1 MHLQFPSCA
10 PPLPLPAFISKIS
23 SDLTFLS
30 LPPLPSPASSGVD
43 VYGDFMSPKSDDTNS
58 YLRMFEKE
66 VSTHLGMEDGVFMPS
81 GVMAQSIVLKIAG
94 ERKGGGGGG
103 DGGGEGVHVETSEFV
118 CHETSHILVHEKDS
132 YSHLLNASPL
142 MVESPDPMSP
152 SSVRSKMSSS
162 PSCVILEHPHRELG
176 GAVNP
181 HSDLG
186 EIRDICKS
194 GGCHFHLDGARL
206 FEATGA
212 YGGKHSASDIC
223 SHFDSVYVSFY
234 KGLGGPAGAML
245 LGDRAFVEEARV
257 WLRRFGG
264 NLHTLAPLWVG
275 CWAGYRRNVKAPGE
289 GVGMTFAD
297 KASKLR
303 EVVRAIKGDDVAGRN
318 VDFVPEVPEVCMV
331 HVVINKER
339 EICERAERET
349 FEKVR
354 TEGRLARQK

>member
-1 MHLQFPSCA
+1 
-10 PPLPLPAFISKIS
+10 
-23 SDLTFLS
+23 
-30 LPPLPSPASSGVD
+30 
-43 VYGDFMSPKSDDTNS
+43 
-58 YLRMFEKE
+58 
-66 VSTHLGMEDGVFMPS
+66 
-81 GVMAQSIVLKIAG
+81 
-94 ERKGGGGGG
+94 
-103 DGGGEGVHVETSEFV
+103 
-118 CHETSHILVHEKDS
+118 
-132 YSHLLNASPL
+132 
-142 MVESPDPMSP
+142 
-152 SSVRSKMSSS
+152 
-162 PSCVILEHPHRELG
+162 
-176 GAVNP
+176 
-181 HSDLG
+181 
-186 EIRDICKS
+186 
-194 GGCHFHLDGARL
+194 
-206 FEATGA
+206 
-212 YGGKHSASDIC
+212 
-223 SHFDSVYVSFY
+223 
-234 KGLGGPAGAML
+234 ML

-354 TEGRLARQK
+354 TEGRWRDKNEETF